1 MQTAEINALRACAHL
16 WAFSISG
23 SAAGELCGADGLTW
37 HDEDLKNIILTKK
50 KTFILYSYFI
60 ILQKWR
66 FNEELKIII
75 IMFMIIVSK

>member
-37 HDEDLKNIILTKK
+37 HDEVKNIILTKK
-50 KTFILYSYFI
+50 LLFSIHILLFS
-60 ILQKWR
+60 K
-66 FNEELKIII
+66 NEDLMKN
-75 IMFMIIVSK
+75 